1 MVEPLKVE
9 PLDKGLMEEIGMSW
23 HTDMDGS
30 DYILSELVQVS
41 EAEAEAYYEAANT
54 LYDMYVEGAQHVID
68 NQLYYELGI
77 PANLVGL
84 IENSWERDD
93 WHLYGRFDL
102 AGGLDGRP
110 IKLIEFNADTPTS
123 LFETAIIQ
131 WALLKANGM
140 DEARQFNNLHEMLQ
154 ENFRR
159 LISGGDADF
168 DFSSVYNG
176 EKLLFSSIS
185 DLPEDERTTRYL
197 QQVAHE
203 AGFYT
208 DFCYLNE
215 VGFTSSEGVS
225 NKENQPADFWFNL
238 FPWEDIAEQ
247 ELELTRML
255 EQITKQGRTRII
267 NPAYTLL
274 FQSKGMMKILWDL
287 FPDSPYLL
295 PTAFEPL
302 PGVAQVEKKLFGRE
316 GANMRILDAGGGLIE
331 QSGGPYD
338 FHKNIYQEW
347 VEFPRDASGHSYQAG
362 VFYAWEA
369 CGLGFRRGG
378 KILDNMSKFVG
389 HLIREG
395 DPLRLGS
402 PST

>member
-1 MVEPLKVE
+1 MVDTLAVT
-9 PLDKGLMEEIGMSW
+9 PLDKDLMEEIGMSW
-23 HTDMDGS
+23 HTDADGS
-30 DYILSELVQVS
+30 DYVASELVQIS
-41 EAEAEAYYEAANT
+41 EAEAEDYYAAANS
-54 LYDMYVEGAQHVID
+54 LYDMYVEAAQHVID
-68 NQLYYELGI
+68 NQLYLELGI

-84 IENSWERDD
+84 VENSWERDD

-140 DEARQFNNLHEMLQ
+140 EEARQFNNLHEMLK

-159 LISGGDADF
+159 LVSGGDEEF
-168 DFSSVYNG
+168 DFATGYLG
-176 EKLLFSSIS
+176 ETLLFSSIS

-208 DFCYLNE
+208 DFCYLHE
-215 VGFTSSEGVS
+215 AGFTESDGVF
-225 NKENQPADFWFNL
+225 NKDKQVADFWFKL
-238 FPWEDIAEQ
+238 FPWEDIAGD
-247 ELELTRML
+247 ELELTRIL
-255 EQITKQGRTRII
+255 EKSAEQGRTRII

-274 FQSKGMMKILWDL
+274 FQSKGILKILYEL

-295 PTAFEPL
+295 PASFEPL
-302 PGVAQVEKKLFGRE
+302 PGVTQVEKKMFGRE
-316 GANMRILDAGGGLIE
+316 GANTRILDATGGVIA
-331 QSGGPYD
+331 QSDGPYD
-338 FHKNIYQEW
+338 FHKNVYQQF
-347 VEFPRDASGHSYQAG
+347 VEFPKDSAGHSYQAG

-378 KILDNMSKFVG
+378 VILDDMSKFVG
-389 HLIREG
+389 HLIKE
-395 DPLRLGS
+395 
-402 PST
+402 